1 MDTINTLLEYWKD
14 MFKWS
19 YTATRKQY
27 WIPTIVYSV
36 LYNMLFYSTG
46 IAVTGFSYIEFS
58 NFNPIVVIVGILL
71 FIAQF
76 TLTARRL
83 HDTNRSAAWVLIG
96 LIPVIGWI
104 ILIILLCQPTKSYKR
119 NEFSEYMN
127 QSMR

>member
-1 MDTINTLLEYWKD
+1 
-14 MFKWS
+14 MFKWN

-58 NFNPIVVIVGILL
+58 NFNPIVVTVGALL

-104 ILIILLCQPTKSYKR
+104 GLIILLCQPTKSYKR